1 MGAITDLWK
10 SERGLLAVLIIVAAS
25 VFVGLDKMTVA
36 DWQTFAMGIFIA
48 YAAGKTVTGAVQLLT
63 TPRAED
69 HAADALVLE
78 RLAAA
83 VKAVVDTEQPPAS
96 ASAPEVKP

>member
-36 DWQTFAMGIFIA
+36 DWQTFVLGIFIT
-48 YAAGKTVTGAVQLLT
+48 YAAGKTVTGAVEIVRDTKLRGAGIDALAKIRESREA
-63 TPRAED
+63 TPAQVAELD
-69 HAADALVLE
+69 KRIAADSEA
-78 RLAAA
+78 
-83 VKAVVDTEQPPAS
+83 KS
-96 ASAPEVKP
+96 